1 MNLSTDL
8 VGDEPEKVE
17 GSPGAVQ
24 LMQDEELIEIMKVV
38 EKLLKQNWPQNRD
51 GNDDFLR

>member
-24 LMQDEELIEIMKVV
+24 LMGKPMQDEELIEMMKVV
-38 EKLLKQNWPQNRD
+38 EKLLKQN
-51 GNDDFLR
+51 